1 MAGRGIVLGLK
12 GVLAAPASEVP
23 LTGPRAAAV
32 ALVLRES
39 AASFDVLLIER
50 AERIG
55 DPWSGHIALP
65 GGRAEPGDAD
75 LSATAERETLEE
87 VGLDLARAAERLGRL
102 SDWEPVRGMPVAVR
116 PFVYLLTAEAALQ
129 PNAEVREAFWVP
141 IDPLLRGQWAS
152 TYRHTHG
159 DRQYDF
165 PAWDIDGR
173 VVWGLTY
180 RVLGEFFRRYNAV
193 SAQR

>member
-1 MAGRGIVLGLK
+1 
-12 GVLAAPASEVP
+12 
-23 LTGPRAAAV
+23 
-32 ALVLRES
+32 
-39 AASFDVLLIER
+39 
-50 AERIG
+50 
-55 DPWSGHIALP
+55 
-65 GGRAEPGDAD
+65 

-116 PFVYLLTAEAALQ
+116 PFVYLLTAEAALR